1 MVRFILNSGSEK
13 EIKSSFTN
21 QEAPIDIIEPLE
33 LRYKINDIRSF
44 GGDDRCIKINVPI
57 ASW

>member
-21 QEAPIDIIEPLE
+21 QEAPIDMIEPLE
-33 LRYKINDIRSF
+33 LRDTKSTIFVHLVEMID
-44 GGDDRCIKINVPI
+44 
-57 ASW
+57 A